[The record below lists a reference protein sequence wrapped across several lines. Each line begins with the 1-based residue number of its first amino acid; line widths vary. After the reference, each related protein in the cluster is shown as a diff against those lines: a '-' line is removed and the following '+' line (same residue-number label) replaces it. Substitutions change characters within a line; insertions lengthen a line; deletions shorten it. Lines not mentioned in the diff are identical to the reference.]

1 VTGPAQRARQPT
13 AVLFA
18 CNLNR
23 VRSPM
28 AEALLRRFAGDR
40 IFVDSCSLKR
50 ASDPPEAEHFEI
62 DPLAE
67 AVMAEIGCAIGDFR
81 AKTFDELNDDSFDLV
96 ISLTPEAQHRA
107 IEMGRGRDIAI
118 EYWPI
123 HDPTLDEGSR
133 ETRLAAY
140 RQVRDALAE
149 RIKHRFRN

>member
-1 VTGPAQRARQPT
+1 MSSPAGARQPH

-40 IFVDSCSLKR
+40 IFVDSCGLR
-50 ASDPPEAEHFEI
+50 GEAASEAEREI
-62 DPLAE
+62 DPLAA
-67 AVMAEIGCAIGDFR
+67 AVMAEIGCDLGDFR
-81 AKTFDELNDDSFDLV
+81 VKTFDDLEDDSFDLV

-107 IEMGRGRDIAI
+107 TEMGRGRDIAI

-123 HDPTLDEGSR
+123 HDPTLEDGSR
-133 ETRLAAY
+133 ETRLSAY

-149 RIKHRFRN
+149 RIQRRFRT

>member
-1 VTGPAQRARQPT
+1 MRTSDAARQPN

-40 IFVDSCSLKR
+40 IFVDSCGLKGVV
-50 ASDPPEAEHFEI
+50 DPEADDEI
-62 DPLAE
+62 DPLAA
-67 AVMAEIGCAIGDFR
+67 AVMAEIGCDLGDFR
-81 AKTFDELNDDSFDLV
+81 TKTFDDLEDDSFDLV

-107 IEMGRGRDIAI
+107 TEMGRGRDIAI

-123 HDPTLDEGSR
+123 HDPTLEDGSR

-149 RIKHRFRN
+149 RIKRRFRA